1 MTILTIKEELVGRML
16 SIVCAGLL
24 IAGGWS
30 LAQEVTDYL
39 TGDSAVTTD
48 TTQPA
53 PEGIKGTI
61 RVANANVR
69 YGPDKDKYRIILT
82 MQKGE
87 SVTVYE
93 NKAGWLAIGFPSTG
107 GAWVHGDLVELLGN
121 EGVVTADDVVVR
133 DDARFEGTVI
143 GHLNKDEKVTIA
155 GMQGK
160 WYRLV
165 PPASLRGYINAD
177 LVEMQSV
184 DERRDDAFVHGQV
197 QNFLFETGWSKTPE
211 GKQLEELDRQLWVY
225 KTSVKLNTST
235 MEELEK
241 TRKDVEDIKVKAG
254 EVQAASANDRVK
266 TEADIL
272 IKKADKVVEYI
283 DAIINFKNNYLL
295 VETRYKDE
303 IEKLNDPSAANSPY
317 AGYIDDVGRII
328 GRKSPFV
335 LKKGGEIICYLKSRE
350 ILDDQKQKVPVID
363 FRKYYRQEVVITEF
377 KIVKRETPNEIPL
390 LVVEDMEVKG
400 AQAW

>member
-1 MTILTIKEELVGRML
+1 ML
-16 SIVCAGLL
+16 SVVCAGLL
-24 IAGGWS
+24 ITGGWS

-39 TGDSAVTTD
+39 TGDSTGTTD
-48 TTQPA
+48 TTQPG
-53 PEGIKGTI
+53 PEGTKGTI

-69 YGPDKDKYRIILT
+69 YGPDKDKYRIIIT

-93 NKAGWLAIGFPSTG
+93 DKAGWMAIGFPSTG
-107 GAWVHGDLVELLGN
+107 SAWVHGDLVELLGN

-143 GHLNKDEKVTIA
+143 GHLNKDEKVTVA

-165 PPASLRGYINAD
+165 PPASLRGYIHTD
-177 LVEMQSV
+177 LVELQNV
-184 DERRDDAFVHGQV
+184 DERRNDAYVHGQV

-211 GKQLEELDRQLWVY
+211 GKQLEELNRQLWVY
-225 KTSVKLNTST
+225 KTSIKINTST

-241 TRKDVEDIKVKAG
+241 TRKDVEDTKVKAG
-254 EVQAASANDRVK
+254 EIQAASANDRVK
-266 TEADIL
+266 SEADIL
-272 IKKADKVVEYI
+272 IEKADKVVEYI
-283 DAIINFKNNYLL
+283 DAIISFKEMYLI
-295 VETRYKDE
+295 VERTRAE
-303 IEKLNDPSAANSPY
+303 NIEKLNDPSAANSPY

-328 GRKSPFV
+328 GRRSSFV
-335 LKKGGEIICYLKSRE
+335 LKKGGEIICHLKSRE
-350 ILDDQKQKVPVID
+350 ILDDQKRKVPVID
-363 FRKYYRQEVVITEF
+363 FRKYYRQEVVITAF
-377 KIVKRETPNEIPL
+377 KTVKRENPDEIPL
-390 LVVEDMEVKG
+390 LIVDDMEVKG